1 MGGTDVRSLSLLP
14 LLALALSFGVARAEE
29 EAPKARSVVLAVIV
43 HPKNP
48 VSDISFSELRAM
60 LKLERQFWPNGRRA
74 VLYLRP
80 SETDESQVLLDRI
93 YKMTPEKLQK
103 YWVGKL
109 FSGEIPAKPS
119 YVPTAEAAGSRVSVQ
134 EGALSI
140 VLAGEVP
147 KDVKVLTIDKK
158 KVDDKEYALSGV
170 IEPASA
176 P

>member
-1 MGGTDVRSLSLLP
+1 MGGRPMRVLPLLP
-14 LLALALSFGVARAEE
+14 LLALAVGAEE
-29 EAPKARSVVLAVIV
+29 EAPKPRAVVLAVIV

-60 LKLERQFWPNGRRA
+60 FKLERQFWPNGRRA

-80 SETDESQVLLDRI
+80 SESDESKVLLDKVYR
-93 YKMTPEKLQK
+93 MTHEKLQK

-119 YVPTAEAAGSRVSVQ
+119 YVPTAEAAGSRVSGQ
-134 EGALSI
+134 EAAFSV

-147 KDVKVLTIDKK
+147 KDVKVLTIDRKK
-158 KVDDKEYALSGV
+158 TDDAEYPLSGV
-170 IEPASA
+170 IEPQSA

>member
-1 MGGTDVRSLSLLP
+1 MRSLLLLP
-14 LLALALSFGVARAEE
+14 LLALAIGVARAEE
-29 EAPKARSVVLAVIV
+29 GAAQPRAVVLAVIV

-80 SETDESQVLLDRI
+80 GETDESNVLLEKI
-93 YKMTPEKLQK
+93 YKMTHEQLQK

-134 EGALSI
+134 EGAISI
-140 VLAGEVP
+140 VLAGAVP
-147 KDVKVLTIDKK
+147 KEVKVLTIDKK
-158 KVDDKEYALSGV
+158 KVDDKEYALTGV
-170 IEPASA
+170 IEPQSA